1 MAKQG
6 ETKTLTT
13 GEAAKYCGV
22 SFRTV
27 IRWIERGKLKAFKL
41 PGRGDNRIRVEDF
54 INFLNENDIPIP
66 SELQPQTKRV
76 LVVDDD
82 EAMAAAIKRT
92 LTRQGYQVEVASN
105 GFEAGEQLSQ
115 FKPSLMTLD
124 LKMPMLDGMAV
135 LKHIHAK
142 KLPVKTLVVSG
153 QSTEE
158 LQQALDEGADDT
170 LHKPFENEELLTKV
184 IALLGTAT

>member
-13 GEAAKYCGV
+13 GEAANYCGV